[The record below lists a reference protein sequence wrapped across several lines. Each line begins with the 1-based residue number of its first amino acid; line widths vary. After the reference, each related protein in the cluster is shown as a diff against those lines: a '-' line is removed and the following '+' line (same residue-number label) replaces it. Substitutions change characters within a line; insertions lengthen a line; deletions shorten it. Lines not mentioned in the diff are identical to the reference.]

1 MNKLRFVLVVK
12 SKEPEQK
19 EEELILGEDEGQYK
33 GKEENHEL
41 SYMSEPYKKKKTPNK
56 LIPTTPTK
64 TETSASGK
72 KTTANKA

>member
-12 SKEPEQK
+12 SKEPEQE
-19 EEELILGEDEGQYK
+19 EEELILGEDEGQDK
-33 GKEENHEL
+33 GKEENHEF
-41 SYMSEPYKKKKTPNK
+41 SYMSEPYKKKTPNK

-72 KTTANKA
+72 KTTNNKA